1 MFLAL
6 EQEVALAGGRRRAE
20 RLWPWLG
27 NAPRPSDAGTWLT
40 GSKVA
45 ALAKAL
51 KSSDAC
57 YLLLAQIHRT
67 RVLVLSETNTAAAE
81 GLKWWERDTNTSFT
95 ETGNQHPEQD

>member
-1 MFLAL
+1 MPLGQVM
-6 EQEVALAGGRRRAE
+6 QEHG
-20 RLWPWLG
+20 W
-27 NAPRPSDAGTWLT
+27 T